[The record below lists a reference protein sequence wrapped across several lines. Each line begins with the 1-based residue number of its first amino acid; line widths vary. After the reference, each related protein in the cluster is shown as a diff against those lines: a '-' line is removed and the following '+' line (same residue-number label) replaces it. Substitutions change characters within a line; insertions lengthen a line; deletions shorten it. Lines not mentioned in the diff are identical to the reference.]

1 MSVTLAGAAPV
12 ASRRG
17 PNQGAY
23 GVVCHAISLLSPR
36 RVGGILHSSRRLLPF
51 VTREWRALLAIL
63 GLTLAASTM
72 VALQPWPLKI
82 LIDYALGDAVL
93 PPGAARFL
101 ASVGLEADPAILV
114 AIAAVASMMFFALN
128 TGLEAGLSWAWSLA
142 GHRMVYRLAG
152 DVFARL
158 QRLSLSYHGRR
169 TVGDSLNRITSD
181 TWSIYPV
188 ISGLLV
194 APARHLFTVAMI
206 GAVAWQLDRTLTA
219 ILLTA
224 VPVLVVAADVFGR
237 RLKANARRRSET
249 RSHLVAHVQ
258 QTLAAIPLV
267 QAFGAEERNRR
278 QFRAL
283 ARGAVVLA
291 QRASLLMD
299 GARLLNGSATSAS
312 LAVVLFLG
320 GQRMLDGALS
330 LGSLVVFL
338 AYARSLGGAFRQLA
352 QTFIG
357 LKTAE
362 GQLERVL
369 EVLDCTEA
377 VFEAPD
383 ARAIPPI
390 QKTRGRHV
398 CFQGVCFGYAPG
410 QPVLRDVTL
419 EIAPGETLALVG
431 PTGAGKTTLASLL
444 PRFFDPWQGRVL
456 MDGIDLR
463 TLNLASLRAQISLVL
478 QEPFLFPI
486 TIAANIGY
494 GQPGAARDQ
503 IVAAA
508 AIAGADDFIRRLPE
522 GYDTVLGDRGATL
535 SGGER
540 QRLAIARAVLKD
552 APVLILD
559 EPTAVLDGVTETA
572 VMDAL
577 ERLKLGR
584 TSLIIAHRLST
595 VRRADRI
602 VVIDHG
608 RVIESGS
615 HDELLLAGGR
625 YQMMLQ
631 YLADDRFRAPIQ

>member
-1 MSVTLAGAAPV
+1 MSVTLAGADPA
-12 ASRRG
+12 ASRASAH
-17 PNQGAY
+17 QGAY
-23 GVVCHAISLLSPR
+23 GVVRPATGLLAAG
-36 RVGGILHSSRRLLPF
+36 RVGGSLRRWRRLLPF
-51 VTREWRALLAIL
+51 VTSEWRALLAIV
-63 GLTLAASTM
+63 GLTLAASAT

-82 LIDYALGDAVL
+82 LIDYALGDAAL
-93 PPGAARFL
+93 PPAAARFL

-114 AIAAVASMMFFALN
+114 AVAAFASMLLFALN
-128 TGLEAGLSWAWSLA
+128 TGFEAGLNWAWSLA
-142 GHRMVYRLAG
+142 GQRMVYRLAG
-152 DVFARL
+152 DLFARL
-158 QRLSLSYHGRR
+158 QRLSLIYHGRR

-181 TWSIYPV
+181 TWSIYAV
-188 ISGLLV
+188 VSGLLV
-194 APARHLFTVAMI
+194 APAQHLFTVAII
-206 GAVAWQLDRTLTA
+206 GAVAWQLDHALTA

-224 VPVLVVAADVFGR
+224 LPVLVVAAVVFGH

-249 RSHLVAHVQ
+249 RSQLMAHVQ

-278 QFRAL
+278 QFRRL

-291 QRASLLMD
+291 QRGSLLKA
-299 GARLLNGSATSAS
+299 GGRLLNGSATAIA
-312 LAVVLFLG
+312 LGVVLFIG
-320 GQRMLDGALS
+320 GRRTLEGALS
-330 LGSLVVFL
+330 LGSLVMFL

-362 GQLERVL
+362 GQLERVF
-369 EVLDCTEA
+369 EVLDCGEA
-377 VFEAPD
+377 VLEAPD

-390 QKTRGRHV
+390 QKTGGRHV
-398 CFQGVCFGYAPG
+398 RFESVSFGYAPS
-410 QPVLRDVTL
+410 QPVLRDVTF

-444 PRFFDPWQGRVL
+444 PRFFDPWQGRVV
-456 MDGIDLR
+456 MDGSDLR
-463 TLNLASLRAQISLVL
+463 SLTLASLRAQISLVL
-478 QEPFLFPI
+478 QEALLFPI
-486 TIAANIGY
+486 TIAGNIAY
-494 GQPGAARDQ
+494 GQPGATRNQ

-508 AIAGADDFIRRLPE
+508 ATAGADDFIRRLPE

-552 APVLILD
+552 APLLILD
-559 EPTAVLDGVTETA
+559 EPTAALDAGTETA

-577 ERLKLGR
+577 ERLRAGR
-584 TSLIIAHRLST
+584 TTLIIAHRLST

-602 VVIDHG
+602 VVIDQG

-615 HDELLLAGGR
+615 HDELLLADGHYR
-625 YQMMLQ
+625 TMLR
-631 YLADDRFRAPIQ
+631 YLADDRIQAPSP